1 MPRQPLWWAAHSLI
15 RPEECQGEREP
26 CTLDWFALNGAG
38 VPPSLCISKL
48 YTRACL
54 IVFFRRVPAGHFTS
68 ADDCEHSFL
77 SLSKCVFVRLDG
89 SELCSFACR
98 SCQNCCHWSQW
109 IFSWLFQEVNCGLGN
124 EGASTYFDLEVVLF
138 TANEDLSQGLL
149 TLRLKLA

>member
-26 CTLDWFALNGAG
+26 CTLDWFALSGAG

-98 SCQNCCHWSQW
+98 SCRAAIVKTAAIDRNESSPDYFRKLIVASGTRVLQHILISKWYYSQLTKTCHKG
-109 IFSWLFQEVNCGLGN
+109 C
-124 EGASTYFDLEVVLF
+124 
-138 TANEDLSQGLL
+138 
-149 TLRLKLA
+149 